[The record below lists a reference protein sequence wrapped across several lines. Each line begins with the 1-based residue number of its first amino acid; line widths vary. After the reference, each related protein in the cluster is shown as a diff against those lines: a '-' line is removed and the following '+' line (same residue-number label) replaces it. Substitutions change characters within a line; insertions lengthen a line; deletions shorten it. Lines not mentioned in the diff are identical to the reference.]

1 MAKKKATRHKS
12 ALKAQ
17 RQAVK
22 HTLHNR
28 RIKKD
33 VRSAVRDV
41 IDAAKAKD
49 VKKIA
54 ELTAKA
60 SSTLDKAAKLK
71 EPWTLHDLR
80 RTVRTGFGTLG
91 VLPHVAEAALNHLPP
106 KLIRTYDRN
115 SYAKEIKAALDLWAG
130 HLAVAVAQANGAN
143 VTRLQS
149 RK

>member
-60 SSTLDKAAKLK
+60 ASTLDKAAKL
-71 EPWTLHDLR
+71 
-80 RTVRTGFGTLG
+80 GTI
-91 VLPHVAEAALNHLPP
+91 HW
-106 KLIRTYDRN
+106 
-115 SYAKEIKAALDLWAG
+115 KAAARKKSRLAIAARKLVAG
-130 HLAVAVAQANGAN
+130 SAPVAA
-143 VTRLQS
+143 
-149 RK
+149 K